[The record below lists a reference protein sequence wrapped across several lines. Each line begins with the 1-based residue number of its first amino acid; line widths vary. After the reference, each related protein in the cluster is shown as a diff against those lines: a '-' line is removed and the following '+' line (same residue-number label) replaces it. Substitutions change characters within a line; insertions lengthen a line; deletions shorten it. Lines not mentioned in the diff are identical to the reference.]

1 VELEEADERQTSQKP
16 PHTHRRRERRS
27 DEQIRFAFAGQA
39 TAVSRTQLHSSAT
52 LPFEDGILPPA
63 RPASKRLSLM
73 TAWLRATR
81 PRQWTKNLLVFAAP
95 AAAGS
100 MTQPSVIVR
109 SVVAFFAFVAA
120 SASTYLV
127 NDVVDR
133 ENDQLHP
140 VKKNR
145 PVASGQVS
153 VGLALWSA
161 AGLASVAL
169 VTAALVSGAALVG
182 VITAYL
188 AISVLYSVT
197 LKRVPLVE
205 LACVAAGFAL
215 RAVAGGAVAHV
226 TISPWFLMVASFG
239 SLLIVAGKRS
249 VEQAVLKDRGGL
261 HRSALAAYPAAFL
274 RSVRMLA
281 MSVTVTTYCL
291 WAFERAGRLGLSDRA
306 EDIVWFELSI
316 IPFVLAVLVVE
327 LAIEQGRGGEP
338 EELALSD
345 RGLQMLGLAW
355 LGLLMCGIYA

>member
-1 VELEEADERQTSQKP
+1 MELEEADERQTSQKP

-27 DEQIRFAFAGQA
+27 DEPIRFAVAGQA

-249 VEQAVLKDRGGL
+249 VEQAELKDRRGTAPFGTCRIPGGVL
-261 HRSALAAYPAAFL
+261 EKCPHAGHVGHRDDVLP
-274 RSVRMLA
+274 
-281 MSVTVTTYCL
+281 
-291 WAFERAGRLGLSDRA
+291 LGLRA
-306 EDIVWFELSI
+306 CRTARAWRPRRGHCLVR
-316 IPFVLAVLVVE
+316 AVDHPLR
-327 LAIEQGRGGEP
+327 ARRP
-338 EELALSD
+338 
-345 RGLQMLGLAW
+345 RR
-355 LGLLMCGIYA
+355 

>member
-27 DEQIRFAFAGQA
+27 DEPIRFAVAGQA

-95 AAAGS
+95 
-100 MTQPSVIVR
+100 IVR

>member
-1 VELEEADERQTSQKP
+1 
-16 PHTHRRRERRS
+16 
-27 DEQIRFAFAGQA
+27 
-39 TAVSRTQLHSSAT
+39 VSRTQVRSSAT
-52 LPFEDGILPPA
+52 RPCGDVTVSPPCPA
-63 RPASKRLSLM
+63 RTGRSRMAV
-73 TAWLRATR
+73 WLRATR
-81 PRQWTKNLLVFAAP
+81 PRQWTKNVLVFAAP
-95 AAAGS
+95 TAAGS
-100 MTQPSVIVR
+100 ITQPG
-109 SVVAFFAFVAA
+109 VVARSAVAFLVFVAA

-133 ENDQLHP
+133 DNDRLHP
-140 VKKNR
+140 VKKSR
-145 PVASGQVS
+145 PVASGQLS
-153 VGLALWSA
+153 VNLALSTA
-161 AGLASVAL
+161 VALATVAL
-169 VTAALVSGAALVG
+169 VTAALVSGAALAGIV
-182 VITAYL
+182 TAYL
-188 AISVLYSVT
+188 VVTMFYSLT

-249 VEQAVLKDRGGL
+249 VEQAVMKDRGEL
-261 HRSALAAYPAAFL
+261 HRSTLAAYPAAFL

-291 WAFERAGRLGLSDRA
+291 WAFERAGRLGLGDRA

-345 RGLQMLGLAW
+345 RGLQVLGLAW